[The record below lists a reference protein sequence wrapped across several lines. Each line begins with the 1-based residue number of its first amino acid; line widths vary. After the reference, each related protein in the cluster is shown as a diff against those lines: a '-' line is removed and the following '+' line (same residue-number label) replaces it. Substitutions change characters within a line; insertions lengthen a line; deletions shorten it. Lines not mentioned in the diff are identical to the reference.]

1 MRLELANTCQELKGV
16 QSSGLRRSE
25 LAGAGPAA
33 DDAGGT
39 RPWRP
44 LVPHPCPAGLGRAP
58 YLGCSQAGC
67 AMSPTGR
74 RRQALRRRP
83 ERSTR
88 PVAREGQPRGRAR
101 KGGASPRSAFTKK
114 KKRSCNGH
122 ELPTT
127 KFPKCLTNGRPRR
140 GTSARLPRR
149 GRNTPHT
156 PAFLARSLSSLQG
169 VLISGLKFCCS
180 LVEIKGPSLNF
191 PGLQKRAI
199 TPSQSFSGC
208 VGPRWASLL

>member
-44 LVPHPCPAGLGRAP
+44 LVPHPCPAGPGRAP

-114 KKRSCNGH
+114 KKKVLQWARAANHQVPQVPDERPAGARH
-122 ELPTT
+122 ERQAAPARPEHT
-127 KFPKCLTNGRPRR
+127 PHACVPRALTQLLAGRPN
-140 GTSARLPRR
+140 LW
-149 GRNTPHT
+149 
-156 PAFLARSLSSLQG
+156 L
-169 VLISGLKFCCS
+169 
-180 LVEIKGPSLNF
+180 EI
-191 PGLQKRAI
+191 
-199 TPSQSFSGC
+199 
-208 VGPRWASLL
+208 LL